1 MNRRLIAAALACQV
15 SAVAPALPVFAAVAE
30 PQGYRMAEYRAPV
43 PATLQGARVVST
55 QEAAELWRSGGA
67 IFLDVLPK
75 PPKPDLPKG
84 TVWRE
89 PPRLD
94 IPGSV
99 WLPDV
104 GFGALSD
111 EMEAWFRSNLAEL
124 TGGDKARPLVIYC
137 KTDCWMSWNAGKRAI
152 EWGYSGV
159 VWYPEGTDGW
169 EAAGLPLEERTSV
182 PRPGEAP
189 ADALN

>member
-1 MNRRLIAAALACQV
+1 MNGWAVAALL
-15 SAVAPALPVFAAVAE
+15 AVQALGFGADAARAVVAE
-30 PQGYRMAEYRAPV
+30 PEGYRMQDYRAPV
-43 PATLQGARVVST
+43 PVTLNGAKVVST
-55 QEAAELWRSGGA
+55 DQAADLWRSGGA
-67 IFLDVLPK
+67 LFIDVLPK
-75 PPKPDLPKG
+75 PPKPDLPEG

-89 PPRLD
+89 PPRFD

-104 GFGALSD
+104 GFGPLS
-111 EMEAWFRSNLAEL
+111 EAMAAWYSDNLAEL

-137 KTDCWMSWNAGKRAI
+137 KSECWMSWNAGKRAI

-169 EAAGLPLEERTSV
+169 EAAGLPLEQRSSV
-182 PRPGEAP
+182 PRPGETAP
-189 ADALN
+189 DAVR